1 MFKKGFAHI
10 VSLIV
15 IAVVVAGAFSALSI
29 RREEAQK
36 EAVGKVLSSSDDIN
50 KGSSS
55 GSSGSSAKSD
65 DEDQDKTTTSGS
77 SGSGS
82 SNTVKVESRS
92 GQSKTQIESNSKK
105 TEIKTESE
113 EGKFETKIENG
124 KEETKIRSGNLRIE
138 IKTENGVSVLKV
150 KNEND
155 EEVELEDEEEDE
167 LLEELEDELEEDDIE
182 IATGSAQ
189 VGFIQK
195 GHKVRTNF
203 PLSVNPATGELFVT
217 TPAGEKVVAIL
228 PDVAI
233 QNMIRAGILTRVEE
247 EPEPQASPS
256 PEGTSSAQPPEG
268 TTAASVAGAGI
279 ELTQENNEAVYLISG
294 VKDEKFLGLFPAGIK
309 LKAIVAV
316 DDGNLLD
323 IRQGFFSRLLDL
335 LSF

>member
-1 MFKKGFAHI
+1 MHKRGFVHI
-10 VSLIV
+10 LPLIV
-15 IAVVVAGAFSALSI
+15 IAVVVVGAFSALSI
-29 RREEAQK
+29 RHEQVQK
-36 EAVGKVLSSSDDIN
+36 EAVGRVLSSSDDSN

-65 DEDQDKTTTSGS
+65 DEDQNKTTTSGS
-77 SGSGS
+77 SGSGP
-82 SNTVKVESRS
+82 SNPVKVESRS
-92 GQSKTQIESNSKK
+92 GRSKTQIESNSKK

-113 EGKFETKIENG
+113 DGKFETKIEED
-124 KEETKIRSGNLRIE
+124 KEETKIRTGNLRIE
-138 IKTENGVSVLKV
+138 IKTENGRTVLKV

-155 EEVELEDEEEDE
+155 EEVELEDEEDDE
-167 LLEELEDELEEDDIE
+167 LLEELEDELEDDDIE

-233 QNMIRAGILTRVEE
+233 QNMIRAGILTRVEG
-247 EPEPQASPS
+247 EPEPEASPS
-256 PEGTSSAQPPEG
+256 PEGTPSAQPPEG

-279 ELTQENNEAVYLISG
+279 ELTQEDNEAVYVISG
-294 VKDEKFLGLFPAGIK
+294 VKDENFIWLIPVGIK
-309 LKAIVAV
+309 LKAVVAV

-323 IRQGFFSRLLDL
+323 IKQGFFSRLLDL